1 MCRNPHLVRDVIE
14 DRDQFFQMPRG
25 KDRGKHLALSAVH
38 VALVPVGLVARACVA
53 GRCMMSYL

>member
-1 MCRNPHLVRDVIE
+1 MCRNSHLVRDVIE

-25 KDRGKHLALSAVH
+25 EDRGKHLALSAVH

-53 GRCMMSYL
+53 GRCMI